1 MKDSYIAVDFRT
13 TVDKRFKSRADELNA
28 AFDNRL
34 PHECDFEAAVYRHGT
49 HFVFPES
56 MLKMILPVGSELVVK
71 HAFKAAREYPRE
83 CRAARE
89 DIDRRMTNAI
99 EQWKRAEISC
109 RGKARMALPGA

>member
-1 MKDSYIAVDFRT
+1 MKDSYIAVDFRA

-34 PHECDFEAAVYRHGT
+34 PHECDFEAAVYQHGT

-71 HAFKAAREYPRE
+71 HAFKAAH
-83 CRAARE
+83 E

-99 EQWKRAEISC
+99 ERWKRAEISC

>member
-1 MKDSYIAVDFRT
+1 MKDSYIAVDFRA

-56 MLKMILPVGSELVVK
+56 MLKIILPVGSELVVK
-71 HAFKAAREYPRE
+71 HAFK
-83 CRAARE
+83 AARE

-109 RGKARMALPGA
+109 RVEARMALPGA

>member
-1 MKDSYIAVDFRT
+1 MKDSYIAVDFRA

-34 PHECDFEAAVYRHGT
+34 PHECDFEAAVYRHGA

-71 HAFKAAREYPRE
+71 HAFKT
-83 CRAARE
+83 ARE

>member
-1 MKDSYIAVDFRT
+1 MKDSYIAVDFRA

-71 HAFKAAREYPRE
+71 HAFKAARE
-83 CRAARE
+83 
-89 DIDRRMTNAI
+89 DIDRRMTNEI

>member
-1 MKDSYIAVDFRT
+1 MERIRGKLLMIG
-13 TVDKRFKSRADELNA
+13 ADDDTLWDAGKYVRRMEARL
-28 AFDNRL
+28 NRL
-34 PHECDFEAAVYRHGT
+34 PHECDFETAVYQHGT

-99 EQWKRAEISC
+99 EQWKRA
-109 RGKARMALPGA
+109 

>member
-1 MKDSYIAVDFRT
+1 MKDSYIAVDFRA
-13 TVDKRFKSRADELNA
+13 TVDKRFKSRVDELNA

-34 PHECDFEAAVYRHGT
+34 PHECDFEAAVYQHGT

-71 HAFKAAREYPRE
+71 HAFK
-83 CRAARE
+83 AARE